1 MKIEKKDKRLPDLI
15 NVNQQVTFRN
25 EKKGKSAAKLI
36 IADKVFDVQSE
47 KKKKLE
53 TKLILANKKNKDKE
67 TFQKENILWLEEMMF
82 IVSHKI
88 RQPVANILG
97 ISSLLDNTNNSP
109 ADLKKMVAF
118 MKQSALSLDNFTK
131 ELSAFICKIKTQ
143 NSRLV

>member
-15 NVNQQVTFRN
+15 NLNQEATFQN
-25 EKKGKSAAKLI
+25 EKKGKSAKLFI
-36 IADKVFDVQSE
+36 TDKVLVVQSE

-53 TKLILANKKNKDKE
+53 TKLILANKKKKDKE
-67 TFQKENILWLEEMMF
+67 KFQKENLLWLEEMMF

-97 ISSLLDNTNNSP
+97 ISNLLDNTNNSP
-109 ADLKKMVAF
+109 VDLKKMIAF
-118 MKQSALSLDNFTK
+118 MKLSALSLDNFTK